1 MNSNDNLR
9 RWRLILGKAA
19 EEELGETTGVY
30 TEMDNALSFLYD
42 NTETSSE
49 SGGNNGNQ
57 GGKHGGKGK
66 SSPKISKWL
75 GDIRSLFPED
85 CVRIIER
92 DAIKRKGLNQLLFE
106 PEIFKNITPDIHM
119 VGTILSLK
127 NLVPEKSKEA
137 VREYVRS
144 VVEEIKRLFEQDLRR
159 AVSAAINHREHSP
172 IADFSAIDIKRT
184 INRNLRNFDVNKK
197 RIIPENFYFYERRK
211 NTSGKTII
219 LAIDESGSMAESA
232 IYSGVMGS
240 ILASI
245 PALKTRIIAF
255 DTEVTDLT
263 EAAKD
268 DPVDLLFGIQL
279 GGGTDINKAVS
290 YGIQFIENPGETVF
304 FLISDLF
311 EGGVEAK
318 LLQNIEDIIE
328 SGVTFVSLLALSDN
342 GKPSYDEKLAKKI
355 AAMGAPCF
363 ACPPEN
369 LPRLLEN
376 AIKGNVEMYM
386 KQID

>member
-1 MNSNDNLR
+1 VKKNENLR

-30 TEMDNALSFLYD
+30 AELDDALSFLYD
-42 NTETSSE
+42 NTQNGNE
-49 SGGNNGNQ
+49 SGNGNQ
-57 GGKHGGKGK
+57 GGKAGGKGK
-66 SSPKISKWL
+66 GNPRISKWL

-85 CVRIIER
+85 SVRIIER
-92 DAIKRKGLNQLLFE
+92 DAIDRKGLHQLLFE
-106 PEIFKNITPDIHM
+106 PEMLKNITPDIHM

-137 VREYVRS
+137 VREYIRA
-144 VVEEIKRLFEQDLRR
+144 VVEDIKRFFEQDLRR

-172 IADFSAIDIKRT
+172 IADFTAFDIKRT
-184 INRNLRNFDVNKK
+184 INRNLRNFDVNTK

-211 NTSGKTII
+211 HTAEKTVI
-219 LAIDESGSMAESA
+219 LAIDQSGSMAESA

-245 PALKTRIIAF
+245 SALNTRIIAF
-255 DTEVTDLT
+255 DTEITDLT

-290 YGIQFIENPGETVF
+290 YGMQFIENPGKTVF
-304 FLISDLF
+304 FLISDLY

-318 LLQNIEDIIE
+318 LLRNIEDIVE
-328 SGVTFVSLLALSDN
+328 SGVTFVSLLAVSDS
-342 GKPSYDEKLAKKI
+342 GKPSYDANLAKKI
-355 AAMGAPCF
+355 AALGVPCF
-363 ACPPEN
+363 ACPPEK
-369 LPRLLEN
+369 LPLLLEKS
-376 AIKGNVEMYM
+376 IKGEDFLEII
-386 KQID
+386 KDRE